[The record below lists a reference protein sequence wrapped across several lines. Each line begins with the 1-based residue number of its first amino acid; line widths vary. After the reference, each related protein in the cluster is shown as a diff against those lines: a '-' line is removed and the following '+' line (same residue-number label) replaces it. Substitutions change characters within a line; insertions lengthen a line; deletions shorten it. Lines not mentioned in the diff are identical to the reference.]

1 MARALEARIRG
12 DAQSLGVLVTRHVA
26 LALGVALLVRPLA
39 AQLPAADQAFQR
51 GDYAAARAGYERV
64 LASDSTNQRALYRL
78 AILDSWDGKLIR
90 SLARFVKLRRVDPRD
105 PDIMVTH
112 AQVLAWAG
120 RTAASQAL
128 YDSVLARFP
137 DRADALAGRARATA
151 WGGDLDRAEG
161 LWRTALER
169 HPDDPELL
177 VGLAQTL
184 YWKGQPDLAAAYAT
198 RARAVAPEDRTVRD
212 LARAVRAALRPEI
225 ATKMDGATDSDHNAF
240 VAQEATISTSLG
252 SDLRGTVHAGWRY
265 ATLSDATGNVITSGT
280 SYGGG
285 AYGIAALGQ
294 GAVLRA
300 GLGARRVEPDGGRA
314 RTPLT
319 AQLGLGLRLG
329 RYTAVSLGYSRTP
342 FDETAGLM
350 QQDLTIDALDWSLDA
365 SPGAGWSVSA
375 GGGGAWFSDGNRRY
389 SAVGAVLGRVVKG
402 LQIGPFARVMGYRE
416 PKPGLYFTPVRFS
429 VIEGRGVYQWQR
441 QRWGLRADG
450 GLGSQQVQ
458 AFAAPTAPRQTEWHV
473 GVSLSRGWG
482 ANNEIALVGSITN
495 SAAAATAGAVTAS
508 FRYRTLGLRFRQG
521 L

>member
-1 MARALEARIRG
+1 M
-12 DAQSLGVLVTRHVA
+12 T
-26 LALGVALLVRPLA
+26 P
-39 AQLPAADQAFQR
+39 
-51 GDYAAARAGYERV
+51 
-64 LASDSTNQRALYRL
+64 
-78 AILDSWDGKLIR
+78 SW
-90 SLARFVKLRRVDPRD
+90 RD
-105 PDIMVTH
+105 T
-112 AQVLAWAG
+112 
-120 RTAASQAL
+120 RTARMRWRGGRASPPGAGTWTGPR
-128 YDSVLARFP
+128 VCGARPWNGIQTIPSFWSGSHRP
-137 DRADALAGRARATA
+137 STGRVNPISRQSMRLGRARSPP
-151 WGGDLDRAEG
+151 
-161 LWRTALER
+161 RTARSVISRGRCAPHSGRRSRRKGMER
-169 HPDDPELL
+169 
-177 VGLAQTL
+177 
-184 YWKGQPDLAAAYAT
+184 AT
-198 RARAVAPEDRTVRD
+198 PTTMRSWRRKR
-212 LARAVRAALRPEI
+212 RSRRR
-225 ATKMDGATDSDHNAF
+225 
-240 VAQEATISTSLG
+240 G
-252 SDLRGTVHAGWRY
+252 SDLRGTLHAGWRY
-265 ATLSDATGNVITSGT
+265 ATLSDAAGNVITSGT

-300 GLGARRVEPDGGRA
+300 GLGARRVAPDGGRA

-319 AQLGLGLRLG
+319 AQLGLGLRPG

-350 QQDLTIDALDWSLDA
+350 LQDLTIDALDWSLDA
-365 SPGAGWSVSA
+365 SPGAGWSLSA

-389 SAVGAVLGRVVKG
+389 SAVGAVLGRVAKG

>member
-1 MARALEARIRG
+1 M
-12 DAQSLGVLVTRHVA
+12 GVLVTRHLAMAVTVA
-26 LALGVALLVRPLA
+26 FLVCPPLA

-51 GDYAAARAGYERV
+51 GDYAAARASYERV
-64 LASDSTNQRALYRL
+64 LAADSSNERAMYRL
-78 AILDSWDGKLIR
+78 AILDSWDGKLVR
-90 SLARFVKLRRVDPRD
+90 SLARFARLRRIDPRD
-105 PDIMVTH
+105 PDIMVTQ

-120 RTAASQAL
+120 RTAPSEAL
-128 YDSVLARFP
+128 YDSVLARFS
-137 DRADALAGRARATA
+137 DRADALAGRARAIA
-151 WGGDLDRAEG
+151 WGGDLDRAER
-161 LWRTALER
+161 LWRQALER

-184 YWKGQPDLAAAYAT
+184 YWKGQPDLAEVYAT

-225 ATKMDGATDSDHNAF
+225 ATKVDGASDSDNNDF
-240 VAQEATISTSLG
+240 VAQEATVTASLG
-252 SDLRGTVHAGWRY
+252 SDLRGTLHAGWRH
-265 ATLSDATGNVITSGT
+265 ATLADAAGNVITSGT
-280 SYGGG
+280 SYGAGG
-285 AYGIAALGQ
+285 YGIAALGK

-300 GLGARRVEPDGGRA
+300 GLGARRVEPDGGPP

-319 AQLGLGLRLG
+319 AQIGLGLRPG
-329 RYTAVSLGYSRTP
+329 RYTAVGLGYSRTP

-350 QQDLTIDALDWSLDA
+350 QQDLTIDALDWSVDA
-365 SPGAGWSVSA
+365 SPTAGWSVSA

-389 SAVGAVLGRVVKG
+389 SAVGAVLARVVKG
-402 LQIGPFARVMGYRE
+402 LQVGPFARVMGYRE
-416 PKPGLYFTPVRFS
+416 PRPGLYFTPVRFS

-441 QRWGLRADG
+441 NRWGLRADG

-458 AFAAPTAPRQTEWHV
+458 AFGASPAPHQTEWHV

-495 SAAAATAGAVTAS
+495 SAAAATAGVVTGS

>member
-1 MARALEARIRG
+1 
-12 DAQSLGVLVTRHVA
+12 
-26 LALGVALLVRPLA
+26 
-39 AQLPAADQAFQR
+39 
-51 GDYAAARAGYERV
+51 
-64 LASDSTNQRALYRL
+64 
-78 AILDSWDGKLIR
+78 
-90 SLARFVKLRRVDPRD
+90 
-105 PDIMVTH
+105 
-112 AQVLAWAG
+112 
-120 RTAASQAL
+120 
-128 YDSVLARFP
+128 
-137 DRADALAGRARATA
+137 
-151 WGGDLDRAEG
+151 
-161 LWRTALER
+161 
-169 HPDDPELL
+169 
-177 VGLAQTL
+177 
-184 YWKGQPDLAAAYAT
+184 
-198 RARAVAPEDRTVRD
+198 
-212 LARAVRAALRPEI
+212 
-225 ATKMDGATDSDHNAF
+225 
-240 VAQEATISTSLG
+240 
-252 SDLRGTVHAGWRY
+252 
-265 ATLSDATGNVITSGT
+265 
-280 SYGGG
+280 
-285 AYGIAALGQ
+285 
-294 GAVLRA
+294 
-300 GLGARRVEPDGGRA
+300 LGARRVEPDGGRA

-319 AQLGLGLRLG
+319 AQLGLGLRPG

-389 SAVGAVLGRVVKG
+389 SAVGAVLGRVAKG

-458 AFAAPTAPRQTEWHV
+458 AFAAPPAPRQTEWHV

-495 SAAAATAGAVTAS
+495 SAAAATAGVVTGS